1 MAVHGTR
8 KKLGIMYKDFDP
20 LLSVVKGYNGN
31 DSALEDKSYTDQRLD
46 RSLEK
51 QITSWQVQRS
61 Y

>member
-1 MAVHGTR
+1 MVVHTTR
-8 KKLGIMYKDFDP
+8 NNLEILYKHFDP

-51 QITSWQVQRS
+51 
-61 Y
+61 